1 VDGYPKQRA
10 RRKSDGVLHPPRL
23 PRRLAGALPGRA
35 VANRKQSFLHHAG
48 RADRGEMAR
57 GASEMDAER
66 LAVQVGRAGEVDVIP
81 PLLRRADQARR
92 PTSCA
97 DLRLTQRRL

>member
-1 VDGYPKQRA
+1 
-10 RRKSDGVLHPPRL
+10 
-23 PRRLAGALPGRA
+23 
-35 VANRKQSFLHHAG
+35 
-48 RADRGEMAR
+48 
-57 GASEMDAER
+57 MDAER